1 MAVLIDG
8 INSVFVW
15 LRLDQIRNQK
25 SKLEKNFGSNWMKRS
40 RSNSTE
46 KSTWNIWP
54 DEISK
59 EIIHAKSMTED
70 TKSLFGIN
78 SRSKNLCC
86 VLKQSNEL
94 SVNAWPFRYPAKKL
108 SKNLEKRFQFSRNS
122 AIYKTGEYSNA
133 LTEANILNKKN
144 NLNCTILRTV
154 PWFKQMNLKNRKI
167 RKLQYHFIFFMRIRR
182 DQTMR

>member
-1 MAVLIDG
+1 MNIRKVLINLYVFFRFKVWKGLFWIGPHRRGSGLEVHGPSKQDRLNTVSGRVFITVWRSNLNPWFDLRLAVLIDG

-94 SVNAWPFRYPAKKL
+94 SVNASSFRYPAKKVIQE
-108 SKNLEKRFQFSRNS
+108 SW
-122 AIYKTGEYSNA
+122 
-133 LTEANILNKKN
+133 KK
-144 NLNCTILRTV
+144 IS
-154 PWFKQMNLKNRKI
+154 I
-167 RKLQYHFIFFMRIRR
+167 
-182 DQTMR
+182 

>member
-1 MAVLIDG
+1 MLEFWVIYIPFRSIGTVQTGQSKHSIRPSVYYCLTVQLEPLVWFEMAVLIDG

-86 VLKQSNEL
+86 VFKQSNEL
-94 SVNAWPFRYPAKKL
+94 SVNAWSFRYPAKKVIQE
-108 SKNLEKRFQFSRNS
+108 SW
-122 AIYKTGEYSNA
+122 
-133 LTEANILNKKN
+133 KK
-144 NLNCTILRTV
+144 IS
-154 PWFKQMNLKNRKI
+154 I
-167 RKLQYHFIFFMRIRR
+167 
-182 DQTMR
+182 